1 MGLPEPYAPTA
12 EEAFQATVH
21 AYMLT
26 VNVSR
31 ERAEADV
38 RAAAAL
44 TEEQMMALAQ
54 DNAVSAVAASALTEE
69 QTMDNAVSAVAASAP
84 IIVVD
89 SDDDN
94 EPLQRPCVVPV
105 KNEVKQEPDSAA
117 SAPEAPAEASAA
129 TSAFHEAS
137 AAASAF
143 HEASAASSAPH
154 GASAESAALPD
165 EASAAPTSPANST
178 IAMSRSNREAVAAA
192 MVTATDGLASAGR
205 LVLRF
210 CEC

>member
-1 MGLPEPYAPTA
+1 MGLPEPYEPTA

-44 TEEQMMALAQ
+44 TEEQMTALAQ
-54 DNAVSAVAASALTEE
+54 NNAVSAVAASALTEE

-129 TSAFHEAS
+129 
-137 AAASAF
+137 ASAF
-143 HEASAASSAPH
+143 HEASAASSEPH
-154 GASAESAALPD
+154 GASAESAALPE
-165 EASAAPTSPANST
+165 EASAAPTSPANS

>member
-1 MGLPEPYAPTA
+1 MDVSAPYEPTA

-31 ERAEADV
+31 DRAEADV

-129 TSAFHEAS
+129 
-137 AAASAF
+137 ASAF
-143 HEASAASSAPH
+143 HEASAASSEPH
-154 GASAESAALPD
+154 GASAESAALPE
-165 EASAAPTSPANST
+165 EASAAPTSPANS

>member
-1 MGLPEPYAPTA
+1 MEEPYVPTA

-44 TEEQMMALAQ
+44 TEEQMTALAQ
-54 DNAVSAVAASALTEE
+54 NNAVSAVAASALTEE

-129 TSAFHEAS
+129 ASAFHEAS

-143 HEASAASSAPH
+143 HEASAASSEPH
-154 GASAESAALPD
+154 GASAESAALPE
-165 EASAAPTSPANST
+165 EASAAPTSPANS